1 MKTNIAGYR
10 KWKPYIPLLYT
21 PFISACGGTE
31 TVIAIPAHYPL
42 NLKPIALT
50 ITH

>member
-1 MKTNIAGYR
+1 MKTNITGYR
-10 KWKPYIPLLYT
+10 KCKLYIPLLYT
-21 PFISACGGTE
+21 PFNPLKGG
-31 TVIAIPAHYPL
+31 TVIAIPTHYPL